1 MENKSHLEENRPL
14 LSICIP
20 TYNRASY
27 LKGALEHISSDPAF
41 DARVE
46 VVVSDNASSD
56 DTEIVVKAF
65 TEKYGNIRY
74 YRNAENVRDAN
85 FKLVLERATGRYLK
99 LFNDT
104 LRFKADGL
112 SKILDVIS
120 AADESQ
126 GLQFYQNISFLSSE
140 NRAVEGVEELM
151 SAVSY
156 NITWIGN
163 FGIWRS
169 ELDFLDVDDRYVR
182 MQLAQVA
189 WLLNM
194 AGEKAIR
201 IEFGIWYDPLWPK
214 NKGGYNFFRVFIIN
228 YFEILS
234 DYGLKG
240 RCFSVEKYRLFRHCL
255 LHYIYKFLL
264 RNKKERFDTTG
275 AWRILRKYYGREF
288 YAYILFLMFGVKR
301 LVENVGWAIKEGFR

>member
-1 MENKSHLEENRPL
+1 MENKLYQGDNRPL

-27 LKGALEHISSDPAF
+27 LKGALEHLSSDPAF
-41 DARVE
+41 DDRVE

-56 DTEIVVKAF
+56 DTEIIVKAF
-65 TEKYGNIRY
+65 TEKYGNIKY
-74 YRNAENVRDAN
+74 FRNSENVRDAN
-85 FKLVLERATGRYLK
+85 FKLVLERATGQYLK

-104 LRFKADGL
+104 LRFKADGM
-112 SKILDVIS
+112 SKMLDVIL
-120 AADESQ
+120 AANESQ

-140 NRAVEGVEELM
+140 NRTVNGVEELM
-151 SAVSY
+151 STVSH

-169 ELDFLDVDDRYVR
+169 ELEFLDVDDRYAR

-194 AGEKAIR
+194 VGKKEIR
-201 IEFGIWYDPLWPK
+201 IEFGDWYDPLWPK
-214 NKGGYNFFRVFIIN
+214 NKGGYNFFQVFIIN
-228 YFEILS
+228 YLAILS

-240 RCFSVEKYRLFRHCL
+240 RSYSVEKYRLFRHCL
-255 LHYIYKFLL
+255 LYYIYKFLL

-275 AWRILRKYYGREF
+275 AWRILRRYYGREF
-288 YAYILFLMFGVKR
+288 YAYILFLLFGVKR
-301 LVENVGWAIKEGFR
+301 FLENVIRLIKNGLR